1 MPSKKNNMQSAGR
14 RSIDRLMG
22 SGARVDLLWV
32 YLVNPDRWLGLRE
45 LERLTGRALRDVQR
59 NTEILAEAGLI
70 ESSAPLGI
78 EAATVRSKE
87 PEVSVRR
94 YRLNQSHP
102 WIPAIRM
109 LLENSIGS
117 LYVLREEL
125 SRVDGIEVAFVFG
138 SYATSEQ
145 TPESDIDLMI
155 IGKHTLKTISA
166 LINKLEKRT
175 NREIN
180 VITYSPEFWAE
191 SFRDRNH
198 FVTSLMESPK
208 VFLIGDQAGLE
219 KITAGQR
226 DEIQKNIA

>member
-1 MPSKKNNMQSAGR
+1 MPSKKNNIQSAGK
-14 RSIDRLMG
+14 RSIDKLMG

-32 YLVNPDRWLGLRE
+32 YLVNPDRWFGTRE

-59 NTEILAEAGLI
+59 NNEILAETGMI
-70 ESSAPLGI
+70 ESGTPRGI
-78 EAATVRSKE
+78 EAPAVQSME
-87 PEVSVRR
+87 SESSVRR
-94 YRLNQSHP
+94 HRLNQAHP
-102 WIPAIRM
+102 WVPAVRM

-117 LYVLREEL
+117 LHLIRVEL
-125 SRVDGIEVAFVFG
+125 KKTDGIDVAFVFG

-155 IGKHTLKTISA
+155 IGKHTLKTISG
-166 LINKLEKRT
+166 LISKLEKRT

-180 VITYSPEFWAE
+180 AVTYSPEFWAK

-198 FVTSLMESPK
+198 FVMSLMESPK
-208 VFLIGDQAGLE
+208 VFLVGDQARLDD
-219 KITAGQR
+219 ISAGHD